1 MVDGDTQTA
10 PKLTNPLG
18 IPGVREHSCFLKEV
32 GDAQA
37 IRKRIMDCV
46 ETATFKGQSPKEVE
60 RLLHMVVVGG
70 GPTGV
75 EFAGE
80 LQDFFEQDLKK
91 WIPEIK
97 DKFHVTLV
105 EALPNVSHVLIPGK
119 TSWTHNSPRSF
130 NPFPRI

>member
-1 MVDGDTQTA
+1 MPRSVGDKFLSLVLPVRNEDGVPDR
-10 PKLTNPLG
+10 NSLG
-18 IPGVREHSCFLKEV
+18 IPGVKEHSCFLKEV
-32 GDAQA
+32 GDAQK

-46 ETATFKGQSPKEVE
+46 ETALFKDQTESEIK

-80 LQDFFEQDLKK
+80 LQDFFEEDLKK

-97 DKFHVTLV
+97 DNFHVTLV
-105 EALPNVSHVLIPGK
+105 EALPNVSTLM
-119 TSWTHNSPRSF
+119 RSTEV
-130 NPFPRI
+130 ND

>member
-1 MVDGDTQTA
+1 
-10 PKLTNPLG
+10 
-18 IPGVREHSCFLKEV
+18 LKEV
-32 GDAQA
+32 GDAQK

-46 ETATFKGQSPKEVE
+46 ETAMFKDQPPEEVK

-80 LQDFFEQDLKK
+80 LQDFFNDDLKR

-97 DKFHVTLV
+97 DNFHVTLV
-105 EALPNVSHVLIPGK
+105 EALPNVSADASLRRMTVADCF
-119 TSWTHNSPRSF
+119 RSF
-130 NPFPRI
+130 LCSPSS